1 MTNTQIK
8 QLHKLPNREKFFLA
22 QMLWEDIAKEQNI
35 DEFPAEH
42 KKILDER
49 VEKMKTGKAK
59 FKSWEEVQKKYKKT

>member
-35 DEFPAEH
+35 DELPAEH

-49 VEKMKTGKAK
+49 LEKMKTGKAK
-59 FKSWEEVQKKYKKT
+59 FKSWEEVQKKYKKI